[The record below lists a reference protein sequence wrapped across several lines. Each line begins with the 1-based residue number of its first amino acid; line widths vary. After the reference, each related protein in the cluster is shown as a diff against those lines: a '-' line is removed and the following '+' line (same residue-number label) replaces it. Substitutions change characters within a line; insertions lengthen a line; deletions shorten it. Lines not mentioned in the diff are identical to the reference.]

1 MPPEPWGR
9 LSYVTDPFSPVI
21 TTQPSVPLL
30 DGLGQPTGS
39 TIYGAT
45 TITLTDEQRSSPA
58 QSSKLWIQG
67 GTQGEPD
74 HRPETYG
81 FGALRCAT
89 DNLNGDNVEWISYP
103 PDTTHV
109 FCFAYYVNPAP
120 TSGTITVR
128 KEVSLPP
135 DTPAQKL
142 RFTGNISYANN
153 EFFLTAVERQP
164 GELSF
169 IRAGGSTLGLHRG
182 DPGTRRR

>member
-1 MPPEPWGR
+1 M
-9 LSYVTDPFSPVI
+9 
-21 TTQPSVPLL
+21 
-30 DGLGQPTGS
+30 
-39 TIYGAT
+39 
-45 TITLTDEQRSSPA
+45 
-58 QSSKLWIQG
+58 
-67 GTQGEPD
+67 
-74 HRPETYG
+74 TYG

-109 FCFAYYVNPAP
+109 FCFAYYVKPAP

-153 EFFLTAVERQP
+153 EFFLTVVERQAR
-164 GELSF
+164 
-169 IRAGGSTLGLHRG
+169 RARSRSSAPADATWDFTEEVPALATLTDIDCTSKLGSVDRPAAPQP
-182 DPGTRRR
+182 DARRWR